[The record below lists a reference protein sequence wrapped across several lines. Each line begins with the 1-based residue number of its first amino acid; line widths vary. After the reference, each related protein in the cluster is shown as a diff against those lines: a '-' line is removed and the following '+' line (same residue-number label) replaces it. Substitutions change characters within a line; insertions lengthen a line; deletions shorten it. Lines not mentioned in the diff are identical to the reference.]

1 MRSLNLKPQNVFVW
15 LHDVRG
21 LLVLYGLA
29 VDLREN
35 NHGKIIFQK
44 HFFCI
49 TILELLYTSHKEY
62 FKAKIKLEMDY

>member
-1 MRSLNLKPQNVFVW
+1 MLYSLT
-15 LHDVRG
+15 
-21 LLVLYGLA
+21 LYGLA
-29 VDLREN
+29 VDLRGN

-62 FKAKIKLEMDY
+62 FKVKNKT